1 MKIST
6 DVKCKTHKEKILL
19 RNNREG
25 LVMEEDGSII
35 NYYFHKKESKPN
47 LEQLQKMVGG
57 YIEVVTSLD
66 SKYQIVID
74 EEGKLKGKPFN
85 KDATALLGYGDDEL
99 VGDAVILSGKA
110 KLD

>member
-1 MKIST
+1 MK
-6 DVKCKTHKEKILL
+6 
-19 RNNREG
+19 NNT

-35 NYYFHKKESKPN
+35 NYYFSEEESKPN
-47 LEQLQKMVGG
+47 LKQLQKMVGG
-57 YIEVVTSLD
+57 YIELVTSPD

-85 KDATALLGYGDDEL
+85 KDATALYNNPNDEI

>member
-1 MKIST
+1 MKILT
-6 DVKCKTHKEKILL
+6 DV
-19 RNNREG
+19 NREG
-25 LVMEEDGSII
+25 LVMEEDGSVI
-35 NYYFHKKESKPN
+35 NYYLHTKESKPN

-57 YIEVVTSLD
+57 YIEVVKSPD

-74 EEGKLKGKPFN
+74 EEGELKGKPFN
-85 KDATALLGYGDDEL
+85 KDATALYDNPNDEL